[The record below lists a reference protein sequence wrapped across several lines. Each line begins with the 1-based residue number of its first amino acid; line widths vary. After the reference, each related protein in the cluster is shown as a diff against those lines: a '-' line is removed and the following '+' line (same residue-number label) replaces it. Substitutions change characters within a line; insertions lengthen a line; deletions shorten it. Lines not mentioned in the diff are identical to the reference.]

1 MLLLV
6 TGLPSP
12 GKTQLVDGLARRL
25 GSHQV
30 IAGSLPGGHAG
41 NVVLHVHAESDLEAF
56 VEGEW
61 ADKRAAKQAAIVVRV
76 DWEPIETCIERV
88 LQTLHARAIALGT

>member
-12 GKTQLVDGLARRL
+12 GKTQLVDALSRRL
-25 GSHQV
+25 GPHQV

-56 VEGEW
+56 VEGDW
-61 ADKRAAKQAAIVVRV
+61 PDKRAAKHAGLVLRV
-76 DWEPIETCIERV
+76 DWEPIEASIDRV
-88 LQTLHARAIALGT
+88 MQTLHARAIALGA

>member
-12 GKTQLVDGLARRL
+12 RKTQLVDGLARRI
-25 GSHQV
+25 GASCV
-30 IAGSLPGGHAG
+30 IVGSLPGGHAG
-41 NVVLHVHAESDLEAF
+41 DPVLHVHAESDLEAF

-61 ADKRAAKQAAIVVRV
+61 PDKRAAKRAALVVRI
-76 DWEPIETCIERV
+76 DWEPVETCIDRV
-88 LQTLHARAIALGT
+88 LQTLHARTVAVET